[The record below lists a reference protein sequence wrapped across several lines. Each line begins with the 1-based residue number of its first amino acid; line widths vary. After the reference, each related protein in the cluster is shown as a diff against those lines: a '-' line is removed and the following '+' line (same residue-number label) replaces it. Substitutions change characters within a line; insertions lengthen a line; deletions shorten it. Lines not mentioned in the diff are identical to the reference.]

1 MIRILARSS
10 HPLAPIFHLNGGPG
24 ITNMTFPQASRLTA
38 QHDVV
43 MVGYRGVDGSSVLNC
58 PEVTAALE
66 KSADFLGKASLS
78 AYSQAFASCAQ
89 RLERSGVDLAGY
101 TLAEQADD
109 IEAARVALGYQRI
122 DLLSESAGTRLAMI
136 YQWRYPNSVDR
147 SVMVG
152 VNPPGNF
159 IYSGAEIDQGIERYS
174 ALCAQQSACR
184 ARTGNLA
191 ASMKHT
197 AAHMPSS
204 WYSLPIKPGNALV
217 GTFLGLT
224 EANRGSPLSGPM
236 TLDSWISA
244 AHGDPSGLWFLST
257 MAGLVLPSSFAW
269 GEFASIGMA
278 DAQPVERYFSSGAD
292 RGSIIGNPL
301 GEFLWGAGGMAHA
314 WPANPGENQY
324 TSVQNSN
331 VPTLLIGGT
340 LDFETPAQNAT
351 KELLPHLS
359 NGHQVILSGLGHV
372 DDFDAYEPS
381 ASTQLLTAFY
391 ATGQVDTSRYTPN
404 VVSFTTSSTQTAIA
418 KDSLADNDRLRLVGS
433 DLACGVGDPDP
444 APRRYRPQ
452 DGRMDPFGRSDR
464 VRTRRMVP
472 RRTVGTAV
480 LAEPAARRPA
490 AGSGLDRGADLAR
503 GLRRLGPHRHAKGD
517 AGQGHRCRG
526 CRCGGRSRTRFPRD
540 RRAHGVDHDDHRCGG
555 RVEPESARARHLDR
569 AGRVAAMA
577 TTPPQP
583 TVARRTPDRV
593 EGLDHDLVVVG
604 HVEREV
610 PVAPA
615 PGCLAPHAA
624 HHGDDYHGSAEEI
637 LRAGPRREGE
647 TRHFE
652 RRSCWP
658 TNTGVWSAGTTVTS
672 SARQWGSKPPPLVGR
687 RRARRGSNAL
697 ARCSQHHKLL
707 DRGIIGIKADY
718 TINDFQH
725 LIGCSPAADT
735 LVLAHASRPL
745 VVPQVR
751 PASAGSESRPVVHK
765 GGLPIG

>member
-1 MIRILARSS
+1 MIEENHLTKRYGKTVAVDQPVPLAQRPRAFTWARIVALLVTIVLLTGLTYLRVSSSPATVSVPQGAHAGQLTMHPCTYSTEKGGYRADCGTLVVPENRADPRSRLIALPVTRILARSS

-24 ITNMTFPQASRLTA
+24 ITNMTFPQANRLAA

-66 KSADFLGKASLS
+66 NSADYLGKASLS
-78 AYSQAFASCAQ
+78 AYSQAFASCAK

-109 IEAARVALGYQRI
+109 IEAARVALGYKRI

-174 ALCAQQSACR
+174 ALCAKQPACR
-184 ARTGNLA
+184 ARTANLA

-197 AAHMPSS
+197 AADMPSS
-204 WYSLPIKPGNALV
+204 WFSLPIKPGNALV

-224 EANRGSPLSGPM
+224 EATSEASPLSGPM

-244 AHGDPSGLWFLST
+244 AHGDPSGLWLLSWLSEIT
-257 MAGLVLPSSFAW
+257 LPQSFVW

-381 ASTQLLTAFY
+381 ASTQLLTTFY
-391 ATGQVDTSRYTPN
+391 ATGRVDTSRYTPN
-404 VVSFTTSSTQTAIA
+404 EVSFATSQTQTGIA
-418 KDSLADNDRLRLVGS
+418 KDILATMIGFALVAVIWLVVLAIRIRRRGGTGRKTGAWIRSAGPIVFGLGGWFLGELLVLRFWPSRVLP
-433 DLACGVGDPDP
+433 DQLLAGVSIAVPIWLGVYAGWVRTDTPKAMRAKGIGAAGVG
-444 APRRYRPQ
+444 AVV
-452 DGRMDPFGRSDR
+452 GAAFGFHAISGQIALITTIIGAAVVSNLSLLVLDIWTERAASR
-464 VRTRRMVP
+464 
-472 RRTVGTAV
+472 GTAAPAV
-480 LAEPAARRPA
+480 DLSETEHLEPA
-490 AGSGLDRGADLAR
+490 L
-503 GLRRLGPHRHAKGD
+503 H
-517 AGQGHRCRG
+517 
-526 CRCGGRSRTRFPRD
+526 
-540 RRAHGVDHDDHRCGG
+540 
-555 RVEPESARARHLDR
+555 
-569 AGRVAAMA
+569 
-577 TTPPQP
+577 
-583 TVARRTPDRV
+583 
-593 EGLDHDLVVVG
+593 
-604 HVEREV
+604 
-610 PVAPA
+610 
-615 PGCLAPHAA
+615 
-624 HHGDDYHGSAEEI
+624 
-637 LRAGPRREGE
+637 
-647 TRHFE
+647 
-652 RRSCWP
+652 
-658 TNTGVWSAGTTVTS
+658 
-672 SARQWGSKPPPLVGR
+672 
-687 RRARRGSNAL
+687 
-697 ARCSQHHKLL
+697 
-707 DRGIIGIKADY
+707 
-718 TINDFQH
+718 
-725 LIGCSPAADT
+725 
-735 LVLAHASRPL
+735 
-745 VVPQVR
+745 
-751 PASAGSESRPVVHK
+751 
-765 GGLPIG
+765 

>member
-1 MIRILARSS
+1 MTRILARSS
-10 HPLAPIFHLNGGPG
+10 HPLAPIFYLNGGPG
-24 ITNMTFPQASRLTA
+24 ITNMTFPQASRLAA

-66 KSADFLGKASLS
+66 NSADYLGKASLT
-78 AYSQAFASCAQ
+78 AYSQAFASCAK

-109 IEAARVALGYQRI
+109 IEAARVALGYKRI
-122 DLLSESAGTRLAMI
+122 DLLSESAGTRLGMI

-174 ALCAQQSACR
+174 ALCAKQPACR
-184 ARTGNLA
+184 ARTANLA
-191 ASMKHT
+191 ASMQHT
-197 AAHMPSS
+197 AADMPSS
-204 WYSLPIKPGNALV
+204 WFSLPIKPGNALV

-224 EANRGSPLSGPM
+224 EATSVDSPLSGPM

-244 AHGDPSGLWFLST
+244 AQGDPSGLWLLST
-257 MAGLVLPSSFAW
+257 LANLVLPQSFVW

-301 GEFLWGAGGMAHA
+301 GEFLWGAGGLVHA

-324 TSVQNSN
+324 TSVQNSS

-372 DDFDAYEPS
+372 DDFFSYEPS
-381 ASTQLLTAFY
+381 ASTQLLTTFY

-404 VVSFTTSSTQTAIA
+404 VVSFTTSQYA
-418 KDSLADNDRLRLVGS
+418 DSDCQGHPWDNDRLRLVGS
-433 DLACGVGDPDP
+433 DLARGVGDPDP
-444 APRRYRPQ
+444 PPRRYRPQ

-480 LAEPAARRPA
+480 LA
-490 AGSGLDRGADLAR
+490 
-503 GLRRLGPHRHAKGD
+503 
-517 AGQGHRCRG
+517 
-526 CRCGGRSRTRFPRD
+526 
-540 RRAHGVDHDDHRCGG
+540 
-555 RVEPESARARHLDR
+555 R
-569 AGRVAAMA
+569 AGRS
-577 TTPPQP
+577 TTSCWQWS
-583 TVARRTPDRV
+583 RSRCRSGSGSTP
-593 EGLDHDLVVVG
+593 
-604 HVEREV
+604 
-610 PVAPA
+610 A
-615 PGCLAPHAA
+615 
-624 HHGDDYHGSAEEI
+624 GSAPT
-637 LRAGPRREGE
+637 RRRRCGPRASVPRVSV
-647 TRHFE
+647 R
-652 RRSCWP
+652 
-658 TNTGVWSAGTTVTS
+658 WSEPHSVST
-672 SARQWGSKPPPLVGR
+672 
-687 RRARRGSNAL
+687 
-697 ARCSQHHKLL
+697 
-707 DRGIIGIKADY
+707 
-718 TINDFQH
+718 
-725 LIGCSPAADT
+725 
-735 LVLAHASRPL
+735 
-745 VVPQVR
+745 
-751 PASAGSESRPVVHK
+751 
-765 GGLPIG
+765 